1 MPDMLKGH
9 LQPLCLQATE
19 QEMAVRSHQ
28 PIQKA
33 QLPEA
38 LCLEGL
44 CVCTGRGAWFR
55 SWLWLPITAQQQCIG
70 WGSPLVKC

>member
-1 MPDMLKGH
+1 MLKGH

-44 CVCTGRGAWFR
+44 CLHRQRCVVQELALAAHNRPAAVHRLGK
-55 SWLWLPITAQQQCIG
+55 PI
-70 WGSPLVKC
+70 S